1 MPAQIRLASQAYQH
15 LQPESIFVVREA
27 RGISA
32 SRQRKKEDGRTGREL
47 RNQQISKRGSW

>member
-27 RGISA
+27 RKISA